1 MKILR
6 DRLWF
11 RKWIGRRGLPRAAEF
26 TRGAAVVELAVLL
39 PLLAFLFVIAV
50 DFARVFYYSVTLTNS
65 ARAGAMY
72 ASDPTTMAESPFANV
87 TEAALADA
95 TNISPTPTVT
105 STSGV
110 DAAGQ
115 SYAEVSVAYTFT
127 TITGLPGVPNQVN
140 LVRTVR
146 MNISASTPKTN

>member
-6 DRLWF
+6 HRLW
-11 RKWIGRRGLPRAAEF
+11 KWMSLWGKSRA
-26 TRGAAVVELAVLL
+26 TDDRCGAAVVELAVLL

-50 DFARVFYYSVTLTNS
+50 DFARVYYYSVTLTNS
-65 ARAGAMY
+65 ARAGALY
-72 ASDPTTMAESPFANV
+72 ASDPSTMAESPFANV

-95 TNISPTPTVT
+95 TNITPTPTVT
-105 STSGV
+105 STNGV
-110 DAAGQ
+110 DASGKA
-115 SYAEVSVAYTFT
+115 YAEVSVAYTFT

-146 MNISASTPKTN
+146 MNISANIPN